1 MMLVM
6 DILLLAAASVLETA
20 EPIRTIGT
28 AAECELALQVVKDVS
43 SQDYGKPI
51 VFDTTD
57 PTFPPFDAETLA
69 TGWTRF
75 EGDKKIEVASPPTE
89 VAIRFVGGLRD
100 SVSRCSS
107 VRRWLTQHRI
117 RYGRAAVKAV
127 VARAVDD
134 ELPAGLFAVSLPI
147 ISHDGQTALVYTSDT
162 WGGEAGGG
170 FAHLYRR
177 RSDGSW
183 RPDAVR
189 RLWIS

>member
-1 MMLVM
+1 MVIPFLAG
-6 DILLLAAASVLETA
+6 AAALGTV
-20 EPIRTIGT
+20 EPTPGIVTVT
-28 AAECELALQVVKDVS
+28 ECELALQAVKDVS

-51 VFDTTD
+51 VFDTSD
-57 PTFPPFDAETLA
+57 PTYLHVNAESLA

-75 EGDKKIEVASPPTE
+75 EADKKIEVASPPTE
-89 VAIRFVGGLRD
+89 VATDFAKGLRD

-107 VRRWLTQHRI
+107 VRRWLSKHRI

-134 ELPAGLFAVSLPI
+134 ELPAGLFTVSLPI
-147 ISHDGQTALVYTSDT
+147 ISHDGETALVYTSDT

-177 RSDGSW
+177 RPDGSW
-183 RPDAVR
+183 KSEAVR
-189 RLWIS
+189 RLWTS